1 MAISACLCP
10 LDYIFTGKLKVCQI
24 AVTWMLFVSALLLHI
39 EINHIMVKC
48 FSYVHPHTR
57 SRQKLYTVCRASWIC
72 HQPNMAAYDPSLLY
86 LLKPWQDTASQ
97 ADDLKISQVMEML
110 PATAVFH
117 LRNVPISII
126 TNAWRR

>member
-1 MAISACLCP
+1 
-10 LDYIFTGKLKVCQI
+10 
-24 AVTWMLFVSALLLHI
+24 
-39 EINHIMVKC
+39 
-48 FSYVHPHTR
+48 
-57 SRQKLYTVCRASWIC
+57 
-72 HQPNMAAYDPSLLY
+72 MAAYDPSLLY